1 MATKRSVLGKLV
13 SDLAESLQETQPAG
27 IFTLVD
33 IACTLGE
40 KTCRRLV
47 AETFTIQAKGG
58 MWRADGSQRTLGGIF
73 MYLAS
78 QVPGDRET
86 SVLPASQ
93 PANNDIAAL
102 LRTIAACAYEA
113 AAMIPGG
120 PNSIPEAAQQRI
132 NNLRSMWGSLAA
144 ALKMGKAATPIRSG
158 KTQPTKPKIKALK
171 RFGAAPAKKK
181 LAKSVRKFS
190 QISARQTP
198 QSVRVAPPNLGF
210 ARPAYL
216 ASGTGFIVRGV
227 GGKKPGSHREGR
239 HG

>member
-1 MATKRSVLGKLV
+1 
-13 SDLAESLQETQPAG
+13 
-27 IFTLVD
+27 
-33 IACTLGE
+33 
-40 KTCRRLV
+40 
-47 AETFTIQAKGG
+47 
-58 MWRADGSQRTLGGIF
+58 
-73 MYLAS
+73 
-78 QVPGDRET
+78 
-86 SVLPASQ
+86 
-93 PANNDIAAL
+93 
-102 LRTIAACAYEA
+102 
-113 AAMIPGG
+113 
-120 PNSIPEAAQQRI
+120 
-132 NNLRSMWGSLAA
+132 MWGSLAA